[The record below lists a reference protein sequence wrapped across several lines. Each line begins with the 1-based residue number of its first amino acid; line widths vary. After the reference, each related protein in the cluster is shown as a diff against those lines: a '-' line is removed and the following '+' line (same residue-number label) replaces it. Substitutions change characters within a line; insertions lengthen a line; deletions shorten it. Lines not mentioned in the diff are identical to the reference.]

1 MANCYQGKLLRVNL
15 TTGQITIEVLNQDY
29 AREYIGGRGLGTKL
43 YCEEVGPN
51 VDPLSPANS
60 MYIMPGA
67 LTGAGAPSTG
77 RFMVI
82 TRGPLTGTIACSNS
96 GGEFGAEIKYAGY
109 DGLIIEGKAAKPVY
123 LWIENDKVEIRPADH
138 IWGKEVPETTDL
150 VRAETD
156 DRAKVAC
163 IGPAGENLCKIACIM
178 NEMNRA
184 AGRTGVGA
192 VMGSKNLKAIA
203 IRGNKAVYVP
213 DKERF
218 MAAVAEATQALR
230 TNAVTGTGL
239 PTYGTQILINILDQS
254 NGLPVR
260 NFRDS
265 GTVEWADKTSG
276 EYMIEHKNLVRNKGC
291 FSCVIQCGRVT
302 RTFKPYAGFGEGP
315 EYEAGWGFGAD
326 CGVSDID
333 AICQA
338 NFRCNELGL
347 DAISMPT
354 TIACAMELYESGYL
368 PKADAGCDLSFGNA
382 AILKELVEK
391 TAYRQ
396 GIGNLLAEGSYRL
409 AEHYGH
415 PELSMSV
422 KKQEMPAYEPRT
434 LQGIGLNYA
443 TSNRGGCH
451 VRGYMTSPE
460 ILGIPEKLDPA
471 VIEGK
476 PAVCKTFQDLTAAVD
491 ASGFCLFTTF
501 GIGAEIIA
509 NVLSAATGI
518 DYTPAELLKCGER
531 IWNLERLFNLAC
543 GFTAKDD
550 TLPPRILKEPQKYG
564 AYKGKVHRLPEMLPE
579 YYQLRGWN
587 KEGIPTKEK
596 LAELNL
602 TEISTQKLVPS
613 GANEAAAGREN

>member
-1 MANCYQGKLLRVNL
+1 MANCYQNKLLRVNL
-15 TTGQITIEVLNQDY
+15 TSGKISTEAVNQEY
-29 AREYIGGRGLGTKL
+29 AREYIGGRGLGTKM

-51 VDPLSPANS
+51 VDPLSPANN
-60 MYIMPGA
+60 MYFMPGP
-67 LTGAGAPSTG
+67 LTGTGAPSTG
-77 RFMVI
+77 RWMVI

-109 DGLIIEGKAAKPVY
+109 DGIIIEGKSEKPVY
-123 LWIENDKVEIRPADH
+123 LWIDNDKVELRDASA
-138 IWGKEVPETTDL
+138 IWGKEVPETTEL
-150 VRAETD
+150 TRAQTSE
-156 DRAKVAC
+156 RAKVAC

-203 IRGNKAVYVP
+203 VRGNKPVRVP
-213 DKERF
+213 NKEKF
-218 MAAVAEATQALR
+218 SEAIAEATKTL
-230 TNAVTGTGL
+230 NANPVTGAGL
-239 PTYGTQILINILDQS
+239 KAYGTQILINILNQS
-254 NGLPVR
+254 NGLPIH

-265 GTVEWADKTSG
+265 GTAELADKTSG

-291 FSCVIQCGRVT
+291 FSCVIDCGRVT

-315 EYEAGWGFGAD
+315 EYEAGWAFGAD
-326 CGVSDID
+326 CDIYDID

-347 DAISMPT
+347 DTISMPT
-354 TIACAMELYESGYL
+354 TIACAMELYENGYL
-368 PKADAGCDLSFGNA
+368 PKEDAGCDLAFGNA

-396 GIGNLLAEGSYRL
+396 GIGDLLAEGSYRL

-434 LQGIGLNYA
+434 LQGIGLSYA

-460 ILGIPEKLDPA
+460 ILGIPEKVDPA
-471 VIEGK
+471 IIEGK
-476 PAVCKTFQDLTAAVD
+476 AGLCKLFQDLTAAVD
-491 ASGFCLFTTF
+491 SAGFCLFTTF
-501 GIGAEIIA
+501 GIGGDIIA
-509 NVLSAATGI
+509 NVLSAGTGHE
-518 DYTPAELLKCGER
+518 YSVEELLKCGER
-531 IWNLERLFNLAC
+531 IWNMERLFNMAC
-543 GFTAKDD
+543 GFTGADD
-550 TLPPRILKEPQKYG
+550 TLPKRILEEPQKYG
-564 AYKGKVHRLPEMLPE
+564 AYKGSVSRLPEMLPE
-579 YYQLRGWN
+579 YYQLRGWSAI
-587 KEGIPTKEK
+587 GVPTEAKI
-596 LAELNL
+596 AELNL
-602 TEISTQKLVPS
+602 KQM
-613 GANEAAAGREN
+613 